1 MEGVKDIER
10 LKKMN
15 GKVKSVLPDWLTP
28 HFSAAP
34 GTSSQGDALN
44 FLSLFVILG
53 YVQSVLIQNNVDR
66 RGERQQKA
74 WLRAWLRAQRAASEE

>member
-1 MEGVKDIER
+1 MERVKGSER

-34 GTSSQGDALN
+34 GTSSQGDGFSLEVSTRARGACPVSLY
-44 FLSLFVILG
+44 FLYLGMCSLF
-53 YVQSVLIQNNVDR
+53 
-66 RGERQQKA
+66 
-74 WLRAWLRAQRAASEE
+74 